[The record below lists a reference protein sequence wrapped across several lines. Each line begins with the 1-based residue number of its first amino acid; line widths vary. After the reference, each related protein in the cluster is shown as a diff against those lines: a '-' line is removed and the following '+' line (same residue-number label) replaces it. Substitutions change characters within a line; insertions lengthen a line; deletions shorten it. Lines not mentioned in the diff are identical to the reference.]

1 VALNVAD
8 FFERIDALAEMVG
21 HGELTGMVEVS
32 QIYAFA
38 QHEHLEYR
46 HPRGGQ
52 ALYLQEPLMSNY
64 SRYLEDYART
74 VMEDGGEPAF
84 IAAMEDLAEDGG
96 VATRAPVLYS
106 NLRASGHPSVTSDG
120 ETVYDREPRQHRLSE
135 EELRAIY
142 REHNPV
148 PSRFTA
154 KQLRFLWARGI

>member
-1 VALNVAD
+1 VAD
-8 FFERIDALAEMVG
+8 FFERTSELADMVG

-32 QIYAFA
+32 QLYAFA

-52 ALYLQEPLMSNY
+52 ALYLQEPLMANY
-64 SRYLEDYART
+64 SRYLEGIAARLLD
-74 VMEDGGEPAF
+74 EGPEPAMVDS
-84 IAAMEDLAEDGG
+84 MENLAEEGG
-96 VATRAPVLYS
+96 VATKAPVLWS

-135 EELRAIY
+135 EELKAIY
-142 REHNPV
+142 RQHNPV